1 MGQVPHGATHLI
13 QLEGGVC
20 CIVGAIL
27 EVGAHVVPHHAHVA
41 GPGLLGGANTAAV
54 TGGTMA
60 VQQLGWGIPWGSS
73 RLGPKRV
80 AGGGSQRATNLL
92 VVQQELLEVVEGDLA
107 ELRAIHVPGA
117 QRGRQGN
124 WVQKSGQMPLLPT
137 RGSAPDVP
145 GSCPA
150 PARSRSWGR
159 DLGKSSP
166 GEA

>member
-80 AGGGSQRATNLL
+80 AGGVSKGNQPSGRAAGTSGSR
-92 VVQQELLEVVEGDLA
+92 
-107 ELRAIHVPGA
+107 
-117 QRGRQGN
+117 RGRPGRAQGD
-124 WVQKSGQMPLLPT
+124 P
-137 RGSAPDVP
+137 
-145 GSCPA
+145 
-150 PARSRSWGR
+150 RSWGTEGPSGE
-159 DLGKSSP
+159 LGAEVGADATAAHPRLSP
-166 GEA
+166 

>member
-1 MGQVPHGATHLI
+1 MPHGATHLI

-41 GPGLLGGANTAAV
+41 GPGLLGVQTRLPLRGEPRRCSSWAGASHRNPRDWDP
-54 TGGTMA
+54 GGS
-60 VQQLGWGIPWGSS
+60 P
-73 RLGPKRV
+73 
-80 AGGGSQRATNLL
+80 GGSQRATNLL

-107 ELRAIHVPGA
+107 ELGAIHVPGA
-117 QRGRQGN
+117 QRGHQGN

-150 PARSRSWGR
+150 PARSRSWER
-159 DLGKSSP
+159 DSGKSSP
-166 GEA
+166 GAA